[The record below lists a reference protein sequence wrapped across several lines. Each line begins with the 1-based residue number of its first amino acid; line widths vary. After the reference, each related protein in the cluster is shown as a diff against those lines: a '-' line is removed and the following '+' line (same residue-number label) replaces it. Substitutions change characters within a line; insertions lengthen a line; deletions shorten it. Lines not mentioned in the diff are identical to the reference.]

1 MKRMMPLTLA
11 VVGCLAGYLMPHPS
25 ALAQAPASPP
35 GQRGGQGQGRGVQIF
50 TIDGSKYPR
59 AENGKGVIW
68 TGDELRKKYV
78 IDPNAPGSD
87 HLQWA
92 PPYRISIQRRQAPQ
106 PGATVSGELHDDKT
120 QIYVIIGGAGTVQ
133 LGGRVDA
140 DNSAGPG
147 EHRGGPLLGATSH
160 HVKEGDVVSIPPMTW
175 HASYADPGQVLTY
188 LMVHVENRQT
198 IP

>member
-1 MKRMMPLTLA
+1 MKQSMSLA
-11 VVGCLAGYLMPHPS
+11 LVAVGCLIGYALPRPS
-25 ALAQAPASPP
+25 MFAQAPA
-35 GQRGGQGQGRGVQIF
+35 GQAAQGPRQLPIF

-68 TGDELRKKYV
+68 TGEELRRKYV
-78 IDPNAPGSD
+78 TDPKAPGSD

-92 PPYRISIQRRQAPQ
+92 PPYRITIQRRQAPQ
-106 PGATVSGELHDDKT
+106 PGGIINGELHDDKT
-120 QIYVIIGGAGTVQ
+120 QIYIVIGGSGTVQ
-133 LGGRVDA
+133 LGGKPDV

-147 EHRGGPLLGATSH
+147 EHRGGPLVGTTSY
-160 HVKEGDVVSIPPMTW
+160 HVKEGDVVSIPPLTW
-175 HASYADPGQVLTY
+175 HASAGDPGQPLTY

>member
-1 MKRMMPLTLA
+1 MKRVMSIALVA
-11 VVGCLAGYLMPHPS
+11 AGCVIGYAFPRPTM
-25 ALAQAPASPP
+25 LAQTPAAQPGRSGP
-35 GQRGGQGQGRGVQIF
+35 GQTLPIF

-68 TGDELRKKYV
+68 TAEDLRKKYV
-78 IDPNAPGSD
+78 TDPNAPGSD

-92 PPYRISIQRRQAPQ
+92 PPYRITIQRRQPPRAGAPIN
-106 PGATVSGELHDDKT
+106 GELHDDKT
-120 QIYVIIGGAGTVQ
+120 QIYIIIGGSGTVQ
-133 LGGRVDA
+133 LGGKPDV

-147 EHRGGPLLGATSH
+147 EHRGGPLVGTTSH
-160 HVKEGDVVSIPPMTW
+160 HVKEGDVVSIPPVTW
-175 HASYADPGQVLTY
+175 HASYADPGQTMTY

>member
-1 MKRMMPLTLA
+1 VIKRTMPLA
-11 VVGCLAGYLMPHPS
+11 FVAFGCLIGYAMPRP
-25 ALAQAPASPP
+25 AMLAQAPAPRPP
-35 GQRGGQGQGRGVQIF
+35 QIF

-68 TGDELRKKYV
+68 TAEELRSKYV
-78 IDPNAPGSD
+78 TPANAPGSD

-92 PPYRISIQRRQAPQ
+92 PPYRITIQRRQPPQ
-106 PGATVSGELHDDKT
+106 AGATINGELHDDKT
-120 QIYVIIGGAGTVQ
+120 QIYIVIGGSGTVQ
-133 LGGRVDA
+133 LGGKPDV

-147 EHRGGPLLGATSH
+147 EHRGGPLVGTTSH
-160 HVKEGDVVSIPPMTW
+160 HVKEGDVVSIPPLTW
-175 HASYADPGQVLTY
+175 HASYADPGQAMTY